1 MQSVFDSFKCN
12 RLNSDISSEI
22 FQLDDVKNHITRLND
37 TSRIETNQLENLRKQ
52 ARRRDDQ
59 ESFAQDIF
67 NLETSIR
74 HRHEDIAEANQKRR
88 EKEQRINEIHQDM
101 AVARC

>member
-1 MQSVFDSFKCN
+1 MQSVFDAFKCN
-12 RLNSDISSEI
+12 RLNSEISSEI
-22 FQLDDVKNHITRLND
+22 FQLDDVKNHITRLNG